1 MKSGDLVFNE
11 QDGKIWLIISSSAC
25 CIGTDIRM
33 HEIFDGEDIRLCTG
47 KVLKIVSEVT
57 A

>member
-11 QDGKIWLIISSSAC
+11 QDGKVWMIIKSSA

-33 HEIFDGEDIRLCTG
+33 HEIFDGEDFRLCTG
-47 KVLKIVSEVT
+47 KVLRVVSEVM